1 MERRSDREGR
11 MRSPI
16 QWIEFLGVLRE
27 RMGNAHCG
35 VKPVACIWWGFEI
48 NGVEVLA
55 SEQDKM
61 KQNADAME

>member
-27 RMGNAHCG
+27 RMGTAG
-35 VKPVACIWWGFEI
+35 VVSCR
-48 NGVEVLA
+48 VTVLH
-55 SEQDKM
+55 
-61 KQNADAME
+61 